1 MSVYVQTRAQGQSS
15 PPCGEPKLY
24 FAIKEVLEEVEESC
38 NGESLDDIS
47 DEEVIEV
54 SVHLLR
60 TLKEAFSGMK
70 EPGAL

>member
-1 MSVYVQTRAQGQSS
+1 MS
-15 PPCGEPKLY
+15 PKLY

-60 TLKEAFSGMK
+60 TLKEAFSRD
-70 EPGAL
+70 